1 MLTRRAP
8 RAASFAIAIAVAAAL
23 AAPRARAQ
31 DADPW
36 FGRDKALHFTATA
49 SIAVVGYAGAT
60 FVTESRGVRAG
71 AGAGLAMAAGIGKEL
86 WDLGGRGDPS
96 MRDLAWDAIGAATG
110 VLVAWT
116 VDWLVRR
123 VAVRTSS

>member
-1 MLTRRAP
+1 MVTLPAP
-8 RAASFAIAIAVAAAL
+8 RAAAAVAIAVAVSL
-23 AAPRARAQ
+23 ASPLARAE

-36 FGRDKALHFTATA
+36 FGRDKALHFSATA
-49 SIAVVGYAGAT
+49 SIAMVGYAGTAL
-60 FVTESRGVRAG
+60 VTENRGVRAG

-96 MRDLAWDAIGAATG
+96 TRDLAWDAIGAATG

-116 VDWLVRR
+116 VDWLLRR
-123 VAVRTSS
+123 VTVRTTS